1 MKNEKVMGINYLSK
15 IILHDNSPPYC
26 KLYFITKNLPI
37 MKNLILFF
45 VLLLF
50 KNADAQLNKGI
61 WLVGGTGSFYSYN
74 EDYSTPAYSQTA
86 KYRSI
91 DVVASI
97 GYFISDKF
105 TAGLRPIFSSY
116 KGKVVNTPGGTSQIK
131 LSVGP
136 FVRYYFLNKDNPFNI
151 LFDASY
157 QLGINKFLRSPQEE
171 GKFNTLSIMGGSEIF
186 FNSSVGLEILFGYT
200 SKVLSIDNSQSASN
214 NTKKGFQT
222 SIGFTFH
229 LEKL

>member
-1 MKNEKVMGINYLSK
+1 
-15 IILHDNSPPYC
+15 
-26 KLYFITKNLPI
+26 

-45 VLLLF
+45 ALLFF
-50 KNADAQLNKGI
+50 KNADAQIDKGVL
-61 WLVGGTGSFYSYN
+61 LVGGTGSFYSYTEN
-74 EDYSTPAYSQTA
+74 YITPTYSQVGKFTN
-86 KYRSI
+86 I
-91 DVVASI
+91 DIGASF
-97 GYFISDKF
+97 GYFLIDKL
-105 TAGLRPIFSSY
+105 ALGLRPSFSSY
-116 KGKVVNTPGGTSQIK
+116 KGEIVNTPGGTNQIM

-157 QLGINKFLRSPQEE
+157 QPGINKYLRSPQEK

-186 FNSSVGLEILFGYT
+186 FNRSVGLELLFGYT
-200 SKVLSIDNSQSASN
+200 SKVLSIDNSQSAAKITRN
-214 NTKKGFQT
+214 GFQT